1 MMTFLDSAD
10 VIGYVE
16 AETIN
21 LQSGSQVNGVA
32 IATQDDLNWS
42 SIANRPA
49 GLDDGDDNTQLSQS
63 DVVSYVVQA
72 GIDLHADTTIG
83 GQIIQTGTDQD
94 TLSGIS
100 CSNGQ
105 VWCTI

>member
-1 MMTFLDSAD
+1 MAPKT
-10 VIGYVE
+10 
-16 AETIN
+16 
-21 LQSGSQVNGVA
+21 
-32 IATQDDLNWS
+32 ATHWS
-42 SIANRPA
+42 SIANRPT

-83 GQIIQTGTDQD
+83 GQTIQTGTDQD
-94 TLSGIS
+94 TLSGIF

-105 VWCTI
+105 VLGVQQ